1 MTSDSAVL
9 HSQSLVVSEY
19 PPAIESVQEVHEL
32 AGLIR
37 LVDGLP
43 AEYRPDFYTIL
54 DRLAAC
60 LERRQRMIGYVQ
72 DTLNQMSLD
81 LKYLI
86 FDLEATRRERDE
98 YRSLLDPPLI

>member
-9 HSQSLVVSEY
+9 QSRSVVVPEN
-19 PPAIESVQEVHEL
+19 PPSIESVQEVHEL
-32 AGLIR
+32 AELLQ

-43 AEYRPDFYTIL
+43 TQHRPEFYQVL

-60 LERRQRMIGYVQ
+60 LERRQRTLSYVQ
-72 DTLNQMSLD
+72 DSLNQMNLD

-98 YRSLLDPPLI
+98 YRSLLESPF